1 MVWKLSGKGTEGYDG
16 MYIYCAIISLFNLDN
31 ILLNNKKEDDFMSE
45 AKKTSLY
52 NAHEKCGGKII
63 DFAGWA
69 LPVQYEGI
77 TAEHE
82 AVRNYAGMFDVSHMG
97 EVEVRG
103 PQATDY
109 VQNLVTNDVS
119 VMNENQVFYAM
130 MCYPNGGI
138 VDDLLIYKHTNDFY
152 LLVINASNVDKDF
165 QWMKENIGNYVVD
178 LKNISEDVSEIA
190 LQGPKAQE
198 ILQELTDTDLS
209 EIAFFYFKTDVKIAG
224 KNCLVSRT
232 GYTGE
237 DGFEIYMK
245 HEDSEYVWDKI
256 LETGKDK
263 GVKAT
268 GLGCRDTLRF
278 EANLPLYG
286 NELSPEI
293 TPLEAGFGMFVKL
306 GKSNFIGKEALVKQK
321 SEGLKRKIV
330 GFEMEAPG
338 IPRHGYDVLSNGKVI
353 GFVTT
358 GYNSPTLKKNIG
370 LAMVD
375 IEYSELGTP
384 IEIQIRKNT
393 VKAKVVDRRFYT
405 KKYKK

>member
-1 MVWKLSGKGTEGYDG
+1 
-16 MYIYCAIISLFNLDN
+16 
-31 ILLNNKKEDDFMSE
+31 MSE
-45 AKKTSLY
+45 PKKTALY
-52 NAHEKCGGKII
+52 NAHGKYGGKVI

-69 LPVQYEGI
+69 LPVQYEGL

-82 AVRNYAGMFDVSHMG
+82 AVRNNAGVFDVSHMG

-103 PQATDY
+103 NQATDF

-119 VMNENQVFYAM
+119 VMNENQVIYGM

-138 VDDLLIYKHTNDFY
+138 VDDLLVYKHTNDHY

-165 QWMKENIGNYVVD
+165 QWMKDNVGNYDVE
-178 LKNISEDVSEIA
+178 LENTSEDVSEIA
-190 LQGPKAQE
+190 LQGPKAEE
-198 ILQELTDTDLS
+198 ILQELTDTNLS
-209 EIAFFYFKTDVKIAG
+209 EIAFFYFKTDVRISG
-224 KNCLVSRT
+224 RNCLVSRT

-245 HEDSEYVWDKI
+245 HVDAEHVWDKI
-256 LETGKDK
+256 LETGKANGAK
-263 GVKAT
+263 PT

-293 TPLEAGFGMFVKL
+293 TPLEAGFGNFVKL
-306 GKSNFIGKEALVKQK
+306 NKPGFIGKDALVKQK
-321 SEGLKRKIV
+321 AEGLKRKIV
-330 GFEMEAPG
+330 GFEMEGPG
-338 IPRHGYDVLSNGKVI
+338 IARHGYDVLSNGKHI

-375 IEYSELGTP
+375 IAFAELGAP
-384 IEIQIRKNT
+384 LEIQIRKNT
-393 VKAKVVDRRFYT
+393 VKAKIISRKFYN
-405 KKYKK
+405 KNYKM